1 MSSTDGDDS
10 VPNFRRNLLVFCS
23 LVLVGWFLG
32 VPVSA
37 IVQKIVGVDFDPIT
51 PWKLVLVQALA
62 FFYFAHRYYTS
73 PVGSKVFSKLHSE
86 YRGLVDSQT
95 YALANLVTKSREQ
108 GGHVWHEWF
117 SKSDQEVVDEVNKIL
132 AAEELDPI
140 SVDTFC
146 VDFTDAGRVV
156 NSRTKFTTRLSV
168 WRSFNRVGNAVVTH
182 CEISVPQNVYRS
194 LCMKTFVRVSLMTE
208 SLTEHIVP
216 LVITALTMGLL
227 TYRLYVSL
235 SGYVSVSTCTLS

>member
-73 PVGSKVFSKLHSE
+73 PVGSKVFSTLLSE

-95 YALANLVTKSREQ
+95 YALANLVTKSREKSEK
-108 GGHVWHEWF
+108 VWHAWL
-117 SKSDQEVVDEVNKIL
+117 SKSEQEVVDEVNKVL
-132 AAEELDPI
+132 EAEELDPV
-140 SVDTFC
+140 SVDAFYIEFHGA
-146 VDFTDAGRVV
+146 DRVV
-156 NSRTKFTTRLSV
+156 NSRTRFNTRLNV
-168 WRSFNRVGNAVVTH
+168 WRSFNRIGNPVVTH

-194 LCMKTFVRVSLMTE
+194 MCIRTFVRVSLMTE

-216 LVITALTMGLL
+216 LVITALTMALL

-235 SGYVSVSTCTLS
+235 SGYVSVSSCTLS